1 MHMLLHSRGLNGIMD
16 KGQDEAHP
24 LYIGRSVSL
33 RSHKQLPRPWD
44 IEKKDLVPENHD
56 RGTFAEDEAPATQA
70 EPEMAT
76 KSSANSILPPT
87 PPVIIE
93 DESPSE
99 GILSTPITPPPQHS
113 PPTPDL
119 TPPRR
124 FLGAQP
130 SMASTRAASFVT
142 AREDPHSD
150 DETTSSKLSRASP
163 ASTLRSGRSGRRQR
177 TPLNGTRGL
186 SASYQPPRELPSST
200 SSVYNEEREQPPVAE
215 GLQSTAAGEDS
226 TENEL
231 IDGPFHIIHG
241 SDSYIDDIHASPPEN
256 PPSSDLLPRRGMSL
270 RDRLKAQQMATPST
284 ERFGDSIGWVDE
296 SVKSLRE
303 SRRFSG
309 QAPPSTVEAMVFETP
324 ILLLKRNQTLR
335 HRDKTDSL
343 RSFSS
348 PLPNKS
354 DRNSMMSNPEAS
366 PTLHHKKVRLDNQ
379 NRWSYGSEL
388 SRSFSIY
395 NGGVT
400 PKAETEVIRVAIIPE
415 RRSSLTSS
423 ARSSQRHSL
432 ALSHASADD
441 YYPPSAYHGR
451 GRGDSD
457 LSYRR
462 RSTSDTYSPVKA
474 RNEAV
479 YDVDL
484 EEPPVIPAR
493 RSSLS
498 APTSVSNSRT
508 SSFTSKSDH
517 LRTKRIAAEKD
528 LRKTLDRM
536 ESERLMPKLRDL
548 LDTESTKENTNH
560 FTPSTP
566 PPEPKSGDWEYLRPP
581 SMLDT
586 PFSQP
591 SALSASP
598 GPVEVNEAKMVN
610 YFPHHNESLQLIE
623 KHTLPESGA
632 ARNALK
638 LIADNKVAPVT
649 PYESKRSSQSTTM
662 NHSLSTPST
671 TRRSFTVDSPL
682 RNPRRPPQPPQV
694 AVNLPPIGQS
704 NNMQLQRA
712 QSDTNAN
719 RRLGGRHR
727 SESFVKSLAR
737 NFSLKSPRNRKA
749 NQELDSKLHPFW
761 RPRPFWDGVN
771 DSDDDEQQRN
781 DRGLPST
788 ISPRKRQ
795 LAPTQNSL
803 GIPQART
810 VIDAPRSVQ
819 LLSRSV
825 SDPFASSAIVTP
837 RTRRRWLDARRHGLG
852 TSQNGSSLASPGSHN
867 SLKKLRAAAQAGH
880 RLYKVPG
887 VQGVHFRFIGLN
899 HMRETILR
907 SSGGTGSMRE
917 KQRSWWPS
925 PETKRDEYGDDGWV
939 KRHSSTDG
947 GKINGGTIGSG
958 GERSWSGPTA
968 RDKFITN
975 GDLNGG
981 FVPRITSARRLGEE
995 QALKQLERQGAGGFG
1010 RGGGNVADV
1019 VELEGAGVMGER
1031 GTGTDAVDGS
1041 GIGMGAVGDTRT
1053 LVLRRKP
1060 RMSIG

>member
-1 MHMLLHSRGLNGIMD
+1 MDISTALPMHLLLDSRGLNGIVD
-16 KGQDEAHP
+16 KSQDEAHP
-24 LYIGRSVSL
+24 LYMGRSVSL
-33 RSHKQLPRPWD
+33 RSHKQLPRPWNMD
-44 IEKKDLVPENHD
+44 KKNIEPDSQEI
-56 RGTFAEDEAPATQA
+56 GTFDEYETPATQD
-70 EPEMAT
+70 EPGMAT
-76 KSSANSILPPT
+76 KSSASSVLPPT
-87 PPVIIE
+87 PPVVIE

-130 SMASTRAASFVT
+130 SMASTRAESFKT
-142 AREDPHSD
+142 AREDLHSD
-150 DETTSSKLSRASP
+150 DENNSSRLSRASP
-163 ASTLRSGRSGRRQR
+163 ASTLRSGRSGRRQL
-177 TPLNGTRGL
+177 TPLNGMRAL
-186 SASYQPPRELPSST
+186 SASYQPPRDLPSGTTPDYSA
-200 SSVYNEEREQPPVAE
+200 EREAPQVVEQLFP
-215 GLQSTAAGEDS
+215 TDS
-226 TENEL
+226 AQIPNRNEL
-231 IDGPFHIIHG
+231 VDGHSESTG
-241 SDSYIDDIHASPPEN
+241 RNGGYLDDTQTPLEAEPEL
-256 PPSSDLLPRRGMSL
+256 SDLLPRRGMSL
-270 RDRLKAQQMATPST
+270 RDRLKAQQLTTPST
-284 ERFGDSIGWVDE
+284 ERFGDSIGWVGE

-303 SRRFSG
+303 SRRLSG
-309 QAPPSTVEAMVFETP
+309 QGPPSTVEAMVFETP

-348 PLPNKS
+348 PLPNKANR
-354 DRNSMMSNPEAS
+354 DSMMSNSEAS
-366 PTLHHKKVRLDNQ
+366 PTLHHKKIRLDNQ
-379 NRWSYGSEL
+379 NRWSYGSEV
-388 SRSFSIY
+388 SRSFSVLTS
-395 NGGVT
+395 GAT
-400 PKAETEVIRVAIIPE
+400 PRAETEVIRVAVIPE

-451 GRGDSD
+451 TRGDSD

-484 EEPPVIPAR
+484 EEPPVVPAR

-517 LRTKRIAAEKD
+517 LRTRRIAAEKD

-548 LDTESTKENTNH
+548 LDGESTKENTNH
-560 FTPSTP
+560 FAPSTP
-566 PPEPKSGDWEYLRPP
+566 PPEPKSGEWEYLRPP
-581 SMLDT
+581 SMLNT

-598 GPVEVNEAKMVN
+598 GPVEIDEAKMVN

-623 KHTLPESGA
+623 KHTLPESRA

-638 LIADNKVAPVT
+638 LIANDTATPLT
-649 PYESKRSSQSTTM
+649 PYESKRSSQNTTM
-662 NHSLSTPST
+662 NHSLSTPAT

-682 RNPRRPPQPPQV
+682 RNPRRPPQPPRTAVVLPSLTQPIDMQV
-694 AVNLPPIGQS
+694 
-704 NNMQLQRA
+704 QRA
-712 QSDTNAN
+712 QSNPT

-749 NQELDSKLHPFW
+749 DQELDGKLHPFW

-771 DSDDDEQQRN
+771 DSDDELQQQHQ
-781 DRGLPST
+781 DRGLPSNF
-788 ISPRKRQ
+788 SPRKRE

-803 GIPQART
+803 GIPQALT
-810 VIDAPRSVQ
+810 IIDAPRSVQ

-825 SDPFASSAIVTP
+825 SDPFASTAIVTP
-837 RTRRRWLDARRHGLG
+837 RTRRGWLEARRQGLG
-852 TSQNGSSLASPGSHN
+852 LGLTNISLASPGSHN
-867 SLKKLRAAAQAGH
+867 SLQKLRAAAQAGQ

-887 VQGVHFRFIGLN
+887 MQGVHFRFIGLKD
-899 HMRETILR
+899 MRETILR
-907 SSGGTGSMRE
+907 SSGGSMRE
-917 KQRSWWPS
+917 RQRSWWPS
-925 PETKRDEYGDDGWV
+925 PPSKRDEYGDDGWV
-939 KRHSSTDG
+939 RRDSAKIEDG
-947 GKINGGTIGSG
+947 HQRSVNGAVGQNTFNVNGGS
-958 GERSWSGPTA
+958 
-968 RDKFITN
+968 
-975 GDLNGG
+975 
-981 FVPRITSARRLGEE
+981 VPRFASARRLGEE
-995 QALKQLERQGAGGFG
+995 QALRQLERQGGFDRDDDYHDDGKEAAGG
-1010 RGGGNVADV
+1010 
-1019 VELEGAGVMGER
+1019 R
-1031 GTGTDAVDGS
+1031 GTDTMNGS
-1041 GIGMGAVGDTRT
+1041 GMSDART

-1060 RMSIG
+1060 RMSVG